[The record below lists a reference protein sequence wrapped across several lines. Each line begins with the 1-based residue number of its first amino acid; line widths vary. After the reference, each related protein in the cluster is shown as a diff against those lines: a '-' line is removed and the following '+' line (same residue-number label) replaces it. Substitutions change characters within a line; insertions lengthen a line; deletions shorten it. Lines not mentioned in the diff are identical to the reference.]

1 MPTPKSHLDLSR
13 NHFPHFLQPLQ
24 NWASQSRSERDLE
37 DIFGP
42 SLNWATAFK
51 HLAAFRSADYSSLP
65 PVTFLPPSDMPG
77 LWGAYSRD
85 LRHIFLS
92 TDCPSTLLS
101 AVLIEEIGH
110 FLDQELCLEETPGD
124 EGAHFA
130 TLVLG
135 STPTASD
142 LELWSAGE
150 FAGEVHL
157 NGASLLVEAAAKIR
171 GSGTAKTRVGSTAAQ
186 NTTLSQDGSVVYAN
200 NDSVR
205 IIQTSA
211 NQRVIGSKGND
222 TFVVM
227 SQDARIEDPKGGT
240 DTVETKVNFS
250 LKDFGF
256 IENLTAAPG
265 TADVTLG
272 GNSKANIITGNAGN
286 NKLDG
291 GVDTAKDTLTGGAGN
306 DTYVIRDTLD
316 SVVETSS
323 GGDDTIETTNANFS
337 LSFTNVENVTYIGTG
352 SATLAGNK
360 SANKLTGGTLGDTLF
375 GGSGTSPADTLIGR
389 GGDDVYY
396 VSRQSDVIVEGDGTE
411 TVFVDGADGV
421 YSYKIEYDP
430 GIDRIITSA
439 ATYSM
444 AAFSNIEILEYKGA
458 SNSNLTGNSVSNS
471 IYGGLSLRNIINAGA
486 GDDYLIGGD
495 TTDSLVGGEGNDTLL
510 VTNWA
515 DNPIGNLGATLRA
528 GGGSDTLNGGLGDDW
543 FVVNSQTAYT
553 FQQNDTLGTN
563 TIASTVDFS
572 LKYNPT
578 IAKNIQNLYLTGTAS
593 LRGTGSDFN
602 NTVTGNDGNNTLSAE
617 GGNDKVLGGLGADI
631 INGGTG
637 NDTVIGGGNPQADIP
652 ANASTPTHLSVGQFY
667 NGKIESPQDTDWIR
681 VSMTVGTT
689 YYFRVVPQPS
699 LNAKNSDVA
708 FGVNSVSDRLDLIG
722 LVGDPGATD
731 YLKRYG
737 VYSHTFLVLNADG
750 SIAPGINDSLKRPTN
765 SDQPLNGYAFEDNN
779 IRAFSFT
786 AYDDGDF
793 YIPVTG
799 AGTTLGSYK
808 VFVSDDSN
816 FDSNLIGIDGS
827 GKFIIKDS
835 DLFSSPYSDYQ
846 EAFADNASNS
856 LTGGTGRD
864 LLVAGGGRDSLGNE
878 LGDLLLGGTN
888 GIAGSIDQDSL
899 GGNNIDTLLGGR
911 GNDILD
917 GGKGADS
924 MVGGMGSDTYFID
937 NSGDEMIESDNG
949 GADDLAIISL
959 TARRTFATDLGA
971 GYFTFG
977 TAASNAG
984 LDSTTG
990 AGFDVDLTNVYAN
1003 IEHASLIGSANL
1015 YILGNGDRNSLTG
1028 NFGNNLLVA
1037 AVGDDTLLGEGGN
1050 DYLVGGD
1057 GGDLL
1062 DGGSGINTMDGGQG
1076 SDTYVIN
1083 DHADR
1088 IINEITG
1095 LDGGID
1101 LVRSRFNFDPILGD
1115 GLDQF
1120 DPMVPDNSPSLTK
1133 AKSFASSDLG
1143 SFYHLEN
1150 FELLGTASYGVGNAL
1165 GNSITAGQ
1173 SAALLLGMGGEDT
1186 LLGNSGNDSL
1196 YGDTPVF
1203 YATPDIYAPAP
1214 KDTRTQEFL
1223 DGVIGEAAS
1232 DYLEGGAGDDYLDGG
1247 QGFDTMVGG
1256 DGDDTLLQDN
1266 INDYIVAGGGVNTL
1280 ISSVNISRAP
1290 DDISHMRLVVKEQE
1304 RDPLTGLSIT
1314 GQDQVASFA
1323 SFLGSKTSSILG
1335 TGATV
1340 GALAAYIQNGNLL
1353 EVMYGPGKAETFS
1366 STLPGALAIH
1376 KALPQVDPNDNTKIS
1391 YEISWSSLDGI
1402 YDIDDLLTRVADPVV
1417 GYTVRYKRTHDAAG
1431 NPVTE
1436 IWHTYVEAKSQD
1448 LVGTQ
1453 DSPRLVVDNLDPGSY
1468 EFEVDTYRIGVP
1480 VKRDSLGNAMSFQP
1494 VTLQG
1499 GSGQDALSSVGLIT
1513 TLPGGLV
1520 SDYMVTPS
1528 VLNNPSSLFTPLSPV
1543 PLAFIFNTDPWT
1555 QSTAQPDGFAT
1566 YLDGGEGN
1574 DILIGWQIGDG
1585 SGIDYTKSV
1594 KQWPANGS
1602 SSASIIFSGLHTMV
1616 GGLGSDTFIVRNG
1629 GTAIGD
1635 TFDYV
1640 IKYDKDTP
1648 VNYGAGGIGDS
1659 LNGGKHNL
1667 IISAVDN
1674 LTLSD
1679 TIVSQ
1684 GKFIDQL
1691 GLAFVVQFGMGN
1703 RLDNYIYDG
1712 VWSPSAMNTLVG
1724 NTGRDSI
1731 VGNSSL
1737 DVLIGGTAY
1746 GLDNVGLSIF
1756 DFADITDGGNGL
1768 TRSIYR
1774 DSDPIPEYLISG
1786 PGAADP
1792 SQFWFVPGYYG
1803 QVFDASKNVDTLV
1816 GFATGDVG
1824 LTLDGGAGADSL
1836 VGSAKADTFY
1846 VSGSLAKNADFDEY
1860 IVNWLGIYRTDIIT
1874 SNGGGDTV
1882 VFTDSDN
1889 LWWSGYQ
1896 EGTDLP
1902 QNGYKLGTGLSNLEL
1917 ERGSP
1922 TARIGLGNDLSNAIK
1937 GNEFDNSLA
1946 GWGVEGNGIDKLVGD
1961 AIDLDGDGVAN
1972 EGYLSSDNFIVDD
1985 EIKPRYRD
1993 AGTWTPKII
2002 EPATLVG
2009 GRFQHDWDQ
2018 VKSDYKDQ
2026 DFVVIQDFEIV
2037 TDTINPVT
2045 GVRTPGG
2052 GLADNLELSGSL
2064 DDYSIGNLP
2073 SSEDTKDLGNISV
2086 GPNGNAFSGTAFG
2099 IYYTGAVKTTTEKDP
2114 LTGATLPNTLTTI
2127 GSVNPNLVAVV
2138 RSTTDLLDITGNGL
2152 TYDVDFNGA
2161 LNGGHDLVARN
2172 FYASTSLNLPNSYTS
2187 TSQPPPKT
2195 FGWGQFYELSSSN
2208 FAQYINNYGGMAT
2221 STAELSVLVKTIV

>member
-65 PVTFLPPSDMPG
+65 PVTFLPPFDMPG

-124 EGAHFA
+124 EGALFA

-272 GNSKANIITGNAGN
+272 GNSKANIITGNEGN

-471 IYGGLSLRNIINAGA
+471 IYGGLSLRNSINAGA

-515 DNPIGNLGATLRA
+515 DIPIGNLGATLRA
-528 GGGSDTLNGGLGDDW
+528 GGGSDTLNGGGGDDW

-553 FQQNDTLGTN
+553 FQDTLGTN

-750 SIAPGINDSLKRPTN
+750 SIAPGINDSLNFKRPTN

-816 FDSNLIGIDGS
+816 FDVSDDSNFNSKLINLDEF
-827 GKFIIKDS
+827 GKFEIKDS

-937 NSGDEMIESDNG
+937 NSGDEMIESDNA

-1335 TGATV
+1335 TGVTV

-1366 STLPGALAIH
+1366 STLPPGALAIN
-1376 KALPQVDPNDNTKIS
+1376 KDLPQVDPNDNTKIS

-1402 YDIDDLLTRVADPVV
+1402 YDIENLLTRVADPVV

-1431 NPVTE
+1431 IPVTE
-1436 IWHTYVEAKSQD
+1436 IWHTYVDAKSQD

-1453 DSPRLVVDNLDPGSY
+1453 DIPRLVVDNLDPGSY

-1480 VKRDSLGNAMSFQP
+1480 VKRDSLGNALSFQP

-1499 GSGQDALSSVGLIT
+1499 GSGQDVLSSTGLT
-1513 TLPGGLV
+1513 TMLPGNLV

-1543 PLAFIFNTDPWT
+1543 PLAFIFNPDPWT

-1667 IISAVDN
+1667 IISTVAN

-1684 GKFIDQL
+1684 GQFIDQL
-1691 GLAFVVQFGMGN
+1691 GLASSGQFGMGN

-1712 VWSPSAMNTLVG
+1712 AGGNTLVG

-1731 VGNSSL
+1731 VGNGSA

-1746 GLDNVGLSIF
+1746 GLDNVRLAIY
-1756 DFADITDGGNGL
+1756 DFADIADGGNGL
-1768 TRSIYR
+1768 TRSIFR

-1803 QVFDASKNVDTLV
+1803 QVFEPSKNQDTLMAGDASI
-1816 GFATGDVG
+1816 
-1824 LTLDGGAGADSL
+1824 LDGGAGHDSL
-1836 VGSAKADTFY
+1836 VGSKTDNRKGDNFF
-1846 VSGSLAKNADFDEY
+1846 VSSGVGGSSAH
-1860 IVNWLGIYRTDIIT
+1860 DI
-1874 SNGGGDTV
+1874 SVGDAVFGNEGNDTV
-1882 VFTDSDN
+1882 TFTDSDY
-1889 LWWSGYQ
+1889 LWWSGHE
-1896 EGTDLP
+1896 EGDTLLMNSYTIFDDI
-1902 QNGYKLGTGLSNLEL
+1902 SNLVL
-1917 ERGSP
+1917 QMGAP
-1922 TARIGLGNDLSNAIK
+1922 TARNATGNSTSTGYDGEVGSNLIV
-1937 GNEFDNSLA
+1937 GNEFDNIISGA
-1946 GWGVEGNGIDKLVGD
+1946 GVGGVDQKGVGIDTLT
-1961 AIDLDGDGVAN
+1961 GDGGQAVIR
-1972 EGYLSSDNFIVDD
+1972 GHDNFIIGSFYRGSESNAWDAKIVTVA
-1985 EIKPRYRD
+1985 EIDPITSNLTGNHKHSWNQ
-1993 AGTWTPKII
+1993 AESK
-2002 EPATLVG
+2002 
-2009 GRFQHDWDQ
+2009 
-2018 VKSDYKDQ
+2018 YKDY
-2026 DFVVIQDFEIV
+2026 DFAIITDFDV
-2037 TDTINPVT
+2037 N
-2045 GVRTPGG
+2045 
-2052 GLADNLELSGSL
+2052 DNLVLALGPGITDLRE
-2064 DDYSIGNLP
+2064 YSIGNIP
-2073 SSEDTKDLGNISV
+2073 SDLSNPGGSV
-2086 GPNGNAFSGTAFG
+2086 GYWGTPLTSNSFG
-2099 IYYTGAVKTTTEKDP
+2099 IYYTGATYGVT
-2114 LTGATLPNTLTTI
+2114 
-2127 GSVNPNLVAVV
+2127 NPNLVSVIQTADNTL
-2138 RSTTDLLDITGNGL
+2138 RGN
-2152 TYDVDFNGA
+2152 
-2161 LNGGHDLVARN
+2161 LVARPSVSSPQTT
-2172 FYASTSLNLPNSYTS
+2172 ASPI
-2187 TSQPPPKT
+2187 PPTAP
-2195 FGWGQFYELSSSN
+2195 FGWDDGNDFYQLVGSN
-2208 FAQYINNYGGMAT
+2208 FANFVNQTYNQQT